1 MLQVH
6 VCKLLKGEDCTRC
19 LFKLAKTIRNGL
31 NKSTKGN
38 KIPLVRVI
46 RNDAQTK
53 KLDIFSHHA
62 TDSKHFSHIFLV
74 CFKAVRSR

>member
-46 RNDAQTK
+46 TNKET
-53 KLDIFSHHA
+53 
-62 TDSKHFSHIFLV
+62 
-74 CFKAVRSR
+74 